1 MVQINIKLPESDS
14 KTIAPTDFTV
24 MMTKDG
30 KTTYNGKSIKVSQ
43 IESKLRKEYK
53 ASTNNENA
61 TVAIVAEVG
70 VPWKKVKEITTI
82 ANKLKLRAIIA
93 TQPRK

>member
-1 MVQINIKLPESDS
+1 VQLPKSDS

-30 KTTYNGKSIKVSQ
+30 STTYNGKTAKVSE
-43 IESKLRKEYK
+43 IKSKIQADYAEMDNQK
-53 ASTNNENA
+53 NA
-61 TVAIVAEVG
+61 TIAIVAEVG
-70 VPWKKVKEITTI
+70 VPWSKVNDIIEISNT
-82 ANKLKLRAIIA
+82 LKMRAIIA

>member
-1 MVQINIKLPESDS
+1 MVQINIPLPESDS

-30 KTTYNGKSIKVSQ
+30 TISYNGKKMSLRE
-43 IESKLRKEYK
+43 IETKLKSDYQKSE
-53 ASTNNENA
+53 NNENA
-61 TVAIVAEVG
+61 TVAIVAENV
-70 VPWKKVKEITTI
+70 VPWKRVKEVMTM
-82 ANKLKLRAIIA
+82 ANRLKLRAIIA